1 MNFKQ
6 MLHNRFRRETL
17 YCTAEYWDS
26 KAEDY
31 QHHSVSMWPN
41 SNLNN
46 YYHAEQLQNLNR
58 YLSEVKGLSVLDVGC
73 GTGRLSRYLAENGAQ
88 VTGFDFSEKSVA
100 IAKSLSE
107 GDNPNYLVH
116 SVFDLSDEKV
126 FDIIISWGTLT
137 VACRN
142 RQELELAMRRLF
154 IALNPGGKILLMEPV
169 HKGFLHRVLSLDIRE
184 FCKVMEE
191 AGFKVK
197 EVRHLHCWP
206 IRMILA
212 FWNWP
217 KVVTLIGY
225 YLGEA
230 VLFLTRH
237 KALGDYHSIY
247 AEKLP

>member
-1 MNFKQ
+1 MNYIQ
-6 MLHNRFRRETL
+6 MLQNRLKRETL
-17 YCTAEYWDS
+17 YCTSQYWDS
-26 KAEDY
+26 KAEAY

-41 SNLNN
+41 NNLNN
-46 YYHAEQLQNLNR
+46 YYHTEQLQNLKR
-58 YLSEVKGLSVLDVGC
+58 YLSNVKGMSVLDVGC

-88 VTGFDFSEKSVA
+88 VLGLDFSEKSVA
-100 IAKSLSE
+100 IARSLSN
-107 GDNPNYLVH
+107 GDNPNYLVQ
-116 SVFDLSDEKV
+116 SVFDLSDETV

-142 RQELELAMRRLF
+142 QRELELVMSRLF
-154 IALNPGGKILLMEPV
+154 NALNPGGKILLMEPV
-169 HKGFLHRVLSLDIRE
+169 HKGFLHRVLNVDIRK
-184 FCKVMEE
+184 FCQVMEE

-206 IRMILA
+206 VRMILA

-217 KVVTLIGY
+217 KVITSIGY

-230 VLFLTRH
+230 MLFLTRH

-247 AEKLP
+247 ADKSP